1 MTSEYAARTTRGD
14 DMQAPAVPGDYVTGG
29 VVDHFRDAGKMVGG
43 AGLPTLDDGEGAA
56 GCIQSDT
63 VTAAGERAQL
73 MRSLAQAGQINAH
86 YASLHDV
93 LSQAYHQAAGG
104 KGHERHATD
113 DPFDQ
118 QPIMVITRLL
128 GDHSCAALGYQAVK
142 KTVEA
147 GRLHRIKGPDAAV
160 RELYGA
166 INYIAAMVL
175 RVQEIGDI
183 RDSSDSR
190 TQEVRRG
197 R

>member
-1 MTSEYAARTTRGD
+1 MTSKYADRTTRGD
-14 DMQAPAVPGDYVTGG
+14 DMQAPAVPGDYTTGG
-29 VVDHFRDAGKMVGG
+29 VVDHFRDARKMVGG

-56 GCIQSDT
+56 GCIRVDT
-63 VTAAGERAQL
+63 GVTAEDRAEL
-73 MRSLAQAGQINAH
+73 MRPLAQAGQINAH
-86 YASLHDV
+86 YASLHEV

-118 QPIMVITRLL
+118 QPIMVIPRLL
-128 GDHSCAALGYQAVK
+128 GDHPCAALGFQVIK

-166 INYIAAMVL
+166 INYLAAMALLVK
-175 RVQEIGDI
+175 EMGDI
-183 RDSSDSR
+183 RDSR
-190 TQEVRRG
+190 TQEVG

>member
-1 MTSEYAARTTRGD
+1 MTSEYADRTTRGD

-29 VVDHFRDAGKMVGG
+29 CILVDTG
-43 AGLPTLDDGEGAA
+43 
-56 GCIQSDT
+56 
-63 VTAAGERAQL
+63 VTADERAEL
-73 MRSLAQAGQINAH
+73 MRPLAQAGQISAH
-86 YASLHDV
+86 YAPLHEV

-128 GDHSCAALGYQAVK
+128 DDHPCAALGYQTIK

-166 INYIAAMVL
+166 INYLAAMVL
-175 RVQEIGDI
+175 RVQEMGDI
-183 RDSSDSR
+183 RDSR
-190 TQEVRRG
+190 TQEVGDG